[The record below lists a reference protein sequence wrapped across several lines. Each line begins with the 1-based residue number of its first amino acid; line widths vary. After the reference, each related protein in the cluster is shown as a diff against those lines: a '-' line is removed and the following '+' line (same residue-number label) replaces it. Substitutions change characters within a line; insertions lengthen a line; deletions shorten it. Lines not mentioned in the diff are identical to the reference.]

1 LTLLSL
7 SRKILAKFIAFLEW
21 TRTMA
26 KQKGLTASQEDY
38 LEAIYHISAKKMA
51 SRAKD
56 ISKRLDVRAS
66 SVTGALRTL
75 GKLGLINY
83 APYDLITLTPDGF
96 VVAKEI
102 VRRHQALEL
111 FLVDVLGVDQKEA
124 DEAACKMEH
133 SVPKEIVDRFVKYAE
148 YVDKCPK
155 GGITWNSGFG
165 YYCKHGCTEED
176 CEHCKSDFPDAK
188 SSK

>member
-1 LTLLSL
+1 
-7 SRKILAKFIAFLEW
+7 
-21 TRTMA
+21 MA
-26 KQKGLTASQEDY
+26 NKKELTASQEDY
-38 LEAIYHISAKKMA
+38 LEAIYHISAVKMA

-56 ISKRLDVRAS
+56 ISKRLGVRAS

-83 APYDLITLTPDGF
+83 APYDLITLTDEGRI
-96 VVAKEI
+96 VAKEI
-102 VRRHQALEL
+102 VRRHQALEQ
-111 FLVDVLGVDQKEA
+111 FLVNVLGVDQKEA

-148 YVDKCPK
+148 YVEKCPK

-176 CEHCKSDFPDAK
+176 CERCMSEFSDK
-188 SSK
+188 KTLK